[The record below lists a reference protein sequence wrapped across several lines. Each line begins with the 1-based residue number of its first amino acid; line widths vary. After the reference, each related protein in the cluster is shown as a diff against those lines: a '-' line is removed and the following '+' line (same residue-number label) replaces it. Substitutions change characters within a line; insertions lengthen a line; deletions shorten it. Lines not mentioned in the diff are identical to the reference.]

1 MPRSVLRDPR
11 GQLARDI
18 PPREI
23 LEALA
28 DPATRLWVDIDSASR
43 HQHAILEKLFRFH
56 PLTIED
62 TLNPNSRVKIEA
74 YDGYLFVQA
83 DLGRRAHDVMW
94 TPGVKSLVGPNGV
107 PAPLDAQVV
116 AFLKRNAT
124 ADGHLRARSD
134 LRRGQEVEII
144 AGPMAGLIAII
155 EDPPDA
161 QGRIRV
167 LMRLLNQR
175 PIKVR
180 MPVRAVRSGWVA

>member
-1 MPRSVLRDPR
+1 MMPAAPVSTLETAVPWYVVYSKPHREAMAEAHLRRKGLEVFLPRLELPDYATQRRPSVP
-11 GQLARDI
+11 
-18 PPREI
+18 
-23 LEALA
+23 
-28 DPATRLWVDIDSASR
+28 
-43 HQHAILEKLFRFH
+43 LF
-56 PLTIED
+56 P
-62 TLNPNSRVKIEA
+62 
-74 YDGYLFVQA
+74 GYLFVQA

-180 MPVRAVRSGWVA
+180 MPMRVVRSGWVA